1 MKKFDKKFDKK
12 YNVFQWGRKSFH
24 TDDEMEA
31 WDYIMQSWSGYEVLD
46 EFGYIREEFIP
57 Y

>member
-1 MKKFDKKFDKK
+1 MKMFDKK

-24 TDDEMEA
+24 TDDEKQA
-31 WDYIMQSWSGYEVLD
+31 WDYIMQSWAGYEVLD
-46 EFGYIREEFIP
+46 EFGDIREEFVP